1 MHDDI
6 DLNCPTPFQQ
16 YERVVL
22 AHGGGGRLMH
32 RLIDDCFR
40 RAFDNPLLN
49 EQGDGA
55 RFVLNGPTAMST
67 DAFTVSPLFFP
78 GGDIGSLAI
87 HGTANDLAMC
97 GARAR
102 YFSVSFILEEGL
114 PLEDLQQIVNSMART
129 AKAADV
135 AIVTGDTKVVE
146 SGKCDGVYI
155 STTGIGDVLPGAHAL
170 PPSPQQIQAG
180 DRILVSGPIGDHG
193 TAIMSVRENLSFD
206 APLVSDACALFPSI
220 AALYDAGVEIHCLRD
235 ATRGGLATVLNEL
248 AKGAEL
254 GARVCETAIP
264 VRDGVRDV
272 CELLGLDPLYVACEG
287 RFVAI
292 VPDAHTEQA
301 LSVLRKNGC
310 DQVSVIGAF
319 HAEHPETVVLENAL
333 GSSTVLDLLS
343 GEQLPRIC

>member
-1 MHDDI
+1 MTDEF
-6 DLNCPTPFQQ
+6 DLSCPVPIQQ
-16 YERVVL
+16 YQRVVL

-32 RLIDDCFR
+32 QLIDDCFR

-49 EQGDGA
+49 QQGDGA
-55 RFVLNGPTAMST
+55 RFELNGATAMST

-114 PLEDLQQIVNSMART
+114 PLADLQRIVDSMAAA
-129 AKAADV
+129 AKAANI

-155 STTGIGDVLPGAHAL
+155 STTGIGEVLPQAQNL
-170 PPSPQQIQAG
+170 PPGPEQIRAG
-180 DRILVSGPIGDHG
+180 DCVIVSGPVGDHG
-193 TAIMSVRENLSFD
+193 TAIMSVRENLSFEE
-206 APLVSDACALFPSI
+206 PLVSDAASVFPAVS
-220 AALYDAGVEIHCLRD
+220 ALYDAGIPIHCLRD
-235 ATRGGLATVLNEL
+235 PTRGGLATVLNEL
-248 AKGAEL
+248 ASGSQL
-254 GARVCETAIP
+254 GVRVTETTIP
-264 VRDGVRDV
+264 VREPVRDA

-287 RFVAI
+287 RFVAV
-292 VPDAHTEQA
+292 VPNQHAQQTVE
-301 LSVLRKNGC
+301 VLKQNGC
-310 DQVSVIGAF
+310 GEAALMGEF
-319 HAEHPETVVLENAL
+319 NEEHPGVVVLENSI
-333 GSSTVLDLLS
+333 GSTTVLDLLS